1 MVLALTLRV
10 AASALRRPRTVQLG
24 DDRNQVAE
32 LYLPAGPPPP
42 EGFAVAVLLHGGY
55 WRTQYGKLTCR
66 PAAAQLRRLGWA
78 VWNVEY
84 RRIGRGRGG
93 GGGWP
98 QTFEDVAA
106 AVDALADLSSVHGID
121 APLDLRSV
129 VVLGHSAGG
138 QLALWAAGRGQLS
151 PRSLGAE
158 PRVRPTAVVGL
169 APVTDMTAAGEAAV
183 ALLGGDAAAFPERWV
198 GADPTRAAPPDVP
211 TLIVHPQADQ
221 TIPVVRSRIFVE
233 RCRAAGADVTLADP
247 PGEGHQ
253 HVILPGSRSWA
264 AVEEFLAQRLMANG
278 PQRRDPA

>member
-1 MVLALTLRV
+1 VVLALTLRV
-10 AASALRRPRTVQLG
+10 AASALRRPRTIALG

-32 LYLPAGPPPP
+32 LYLPDGPGVTAPPAGF
-42 EGFAVAVLLHGGY
+42 GVAVVLHGGY

-66 PAAAQLRRLGWA
+66 PAAARLQQLGYA

-84 RRIGRGRGG
+84 RRVGPGRNG

-98 QTFEDVAA
+98 ETFEDVAA
-106 AVDALADLSSVHGID
+106 AVDALADLETTHGID
-121 APLDLRSV
+121 APLDLDAV

-138 QLALWAAGRGQLS
+138 QLALWAAGRGQL
-151 PRSLGAE
+151 PAGTVGAD
-158 PRVRPTAVVGL
+158 PRVRPAAVVGL

-183 ALLGGDAAAFPERWV
+183 ALLGGDAETYPERGA
-198 GADPTRAAPPDVP
+198 GADPSRAAVPGVP
-211 TLIVHPQADQ
+211 TLVVHPQDDR
-221 TIPVVRSRIFVE
+221 TIPVGRSRTFVA

-264 AVEEFLAQRLMANG
+264 AVEQFLALRQVAPER
-278 PQRRDPA
+278 

>member
-32 LYLPAGPPPP
+32 LYLPSGPPPP

-66 PAAAQLRRLGWA
+66 PAAAQLQRLGWA

-84 RRIGRGRGG
+84 RRVGSGRNG

-98 QTFEDVAA
+98 QTFEDVAH
-106 AVDALADLSSVHGID
+106 AVDALADLASESGLQGVQ

-151 PRSLGAE
+151 PGTLGAD
-158 PRVRPTAVVGL
+158 PRVRPSAVVGL

-183 ALLGGDAAAFPERWV
+183 ALLGGDAAAHPERWV

-221 TIPVVRSRIFVE
+221 TIPVIRSRTFVE

-264 AVEEFLAQRLMANG
+264 AVEEFLA
-278 PQRRDPA
+278 RRRTTAGRES

>member
-10 AASALRRPRTVQLG
+10 AASALRRPRTLQLG

-32 LYLPAGPPPP
+32 LYLPSGPPPP
-42 EGFAVAVLLHGGY
+42 EGFAVAVVLHGGY

-66 PAAAQLRRLGWA
+66 PAAARLQRLGWA

-84 RRIGRGRGG
+84 RRVGSGRNG

-98 QTFEDVAA
+98 QTFEDVAH
-106 AVDALADLSSVHGID
+106 AVDALADVASPDGLQGVH
-121 APLDLRSV
+121 APLDLGSV

-138 QLALWAAGRGQLS
+138 QLALWAAGRARLAPGT
-151 PRSLGAE
+151 PGAE
-158 PRVRPTAVVGL
+158 PRVRPSAVVGL

-183 ALLGGDAAAFPERWV
+183 ALLGGDAATHPERWV

-211 TLIVHPQADQ
+211 TLIVHPQADR
-221 TIPVVRSRIFVE
+221 TIPVARSRTFVE
-233 RCRAAGADVTLADP
+233 RCRAAGADVTLDDP
-247 PGEGHQ
+247 AGEGHQ

-264 AVEEFLAQRLMANG
+264 AVEQFLAGRLTTSG
-278 PQRRDPA
+278 RERR